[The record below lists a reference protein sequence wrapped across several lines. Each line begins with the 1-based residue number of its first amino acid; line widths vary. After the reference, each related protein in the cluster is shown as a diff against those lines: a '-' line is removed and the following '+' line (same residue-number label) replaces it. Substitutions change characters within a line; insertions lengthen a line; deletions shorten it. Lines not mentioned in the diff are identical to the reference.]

1 MKINTQRKRIKE
13 TVLISMTDV
22 MFLLIIFLLISSNFN
37 NSKGMQIKL
46 PSAKSQ
52 QQANASIINLMY
64 DENYNL
70 YLEDK
75 QVSWNELPLKLSSL
89 YEKKPDFSIFIRAD
103 KDIPLQN
110 IIKLMDAVKLAGFQK
125 LYIATKNAQ

>member
-1 MKINTQRKRIKE
+1 
-13 TVLISMTDV
+13 
-22 MFLLIIFLLISSNFN
+22 

-52 QQANASIINLMY
+52 QQANASIIHISY
-64 DENYNL
+64 DENFNL
-70 YLEDK
+70 YLEEK
-75 QVSWNELPLKLSSL
+75 QVTWNELPLRLSTL
-89 YEKKPDFSIFIRAD
+89 YEKKPDFSVFIRAD

-125 LYIATKNAQ
+125 LYIATKNVQ